1 MTFLFIW
8 WKPSEAR
15 MPEFNAIEVKNLT
28 KKFGDFVA
36 VDGVSFE
43 IPRGEIFGLLG
54 PNGAGKTTTIRM
66 LCGLLLPSAGDGT
79 VLGFDVRRQPEEI
92 KRRIGYMSQKFSLYN
107 DLTAYEN
114 IDFYARLYGVPRSER
129 KGRIAELIEM
139 AGLEGF
145 ERELTTNLSGAWR
158 QRLALACAIAH
169 KPPMLFLDEP
179 TAGVDPVSRRE
190 FWDLI
195 YEMAGQDVSVLA
207 TTHYMDEAE
216 YCNMIGM
223 MYRGKLI
230 ALDDPDTLKEQ
241 MEGILLEIECDHP
254 NRAVALADEFPGVID
269 AAVHGILVHVII
281 EDESGVHRVKKLF
294 KHNQIT
300 INRLEV
306 VLPSLEDVFIS
317 MVEEEREKVLA
328 EFETEG

>member
-1 MTFLFIW
+1 MT
-8 WKPSEAR
+8 
-15 MPEFNAIEVKNLT
+15 NAIEVHNLSR
-28 KKFGDFVA
+28 KFGDFLA
-36 VDGVSFE
+36 VDQVNFE

-66 LCGLLLPSAGDGT
+66 LCGLLMPSSGEAR
-79 VLGFDVRRQPEEI
+79 VLGFDVRHKPEEI
-92 KRRIGYMSQKFSLYN
+92 KKRIGYMSQKFSLYN
-107 DLTAYEN
+107 DLTSYEN
-114 IDFYARLYGVPRSER
+114 INFYARLYGVPRAEL

-139 AGLEGF
+139 AGLTGL
-145 ERELTTNLSGAWR
+145 ERELTGNLSGAWR
-158 QRLALACAIAH
+158 QRLALACSIAH

-195 YEMAGQDVSVLA
+195 YEMAGNDVSVLA

-230 ALDDPDTLKEQ
+230 ALDDPDSLKEK

-254 NRAVALADEFPGVID
+254 NRAVALADAMPGVID
-269 AAVHGILVHVII
+269 AAVHGILVHIII
-281 EDESGVHRVKKLF
+281 EEEKYERQVRKLL
-294 KHNQIT
+294 KHNGIT
-300 INRLEV
+300 VSRLEI

-317 MVEEEREKVLA
+317 TVEEERKLVEA
-328 EFETEG
+328 

>member
-1 MTFLFIW
+1 MS
-8 WKPSEAR
+8 KG
-15 MPEFNAIEVKNLT
+15 NAIEVRGLT
-28 KKFGDFVA
+28 RKFGDFTA
-36 VDGVSFE
+36 VDQVSFE
-43 IPRGEIFGLLG
+43 IPKGEIFGLLG

-66 LCGLLLPSAGDGT
+66 LCGLLAPSEGT
-79 VLGFDVRRQPEEI
+79 GAVLGFDVRKKPEEI
-92 KRRIGYMSQKFSLYN
+92 KKRIGYMSQKFSLYN
-107 DLTAYEN
+107 DLTAFEN
-114 IDFYARLYGVPRSER
+114 IDFYARLYGVPRAELKS
-129 KGRIAELIEM
+129 RIAELIEM
-139 AGLEGF
+139 AGLTGY
-145 ERELTTNLSGAWR
+145 ERELTGNLSGAWR

-230 ALDDPDTLKEQ
+230 ALDDPDSLKAQ
-241 MEGILLEIECDHP
+241 MEGILLEIECNHP
-254 NRAVALADEFPGVID
+254 NQAVALADEFPGVID
-269 AAVHGILVHVII
+269 AAMHGVLVHVLI
-281 EDESGVHRVKKLF
+281 EDEKIERRIARLF
-294 KHNQIT
+294 KDHDIVV
-300 INRLEV
+300 NRMEV

-317 MVEEEREKVLA
+317 MVEEERVKVLA
-328 EFETEG
+328 EFKVNES